1 MEAKDFFNEQEFLTS
16 SKLPKER
23 RIYTYFD
30 LIAFA
35 NIYHISEVEKLN
47 LPVVMAI
54 LPSDKEIEAEAS
66 SYDNSMSSIAEGVWM
81 PEGVRAGVKWV
92 KHYMLKKVIG
102 N

>member
-1 MEAKDFFNEQEFLTS
+1 MRKSELKQLENNVKTEFINAGNELIGKDLRLVEEAVRVTV
-16 SKLPKER
+16 KL
-23 RIYTYFD
+23 
-30 LIAFA
+30 LNIAD
-35 NIYHISEVEKLN
+35 
-47 LPVVMAI
+47 VMAM

>member
-1 MEAKDFFNEQEFLTS
+1 
-16 SKLPKER
+16 
-23 RIYTYFD
+23 
-30 LIAFA
+30 
-35 NIYHISEVEKLN
+35 
-47 LPVVMAI
+47 